1 MNFTIYN
8 TITGQIIQSGFCL
21 DVSIQIIPDECALLE
36 IESDPLNQYI
46 DNGQL
51 INIPARPSL
60 EHEFDYSSKSWVLDI
75 NLLKQ
80 NIINQRDNLLY
91 KSDWTQLPNGPLTQQ
106 KQQQWAVYRQALRDI
121 TTQSGYPTNIIWPTE
136 PME

>member
-8 TITGQIIQSGFCL
+8 TTTGQIIQSGFCL
-21 DVSIQIIPDECALLE
+21 DVSIQIIPDGCALLE

-51 INIPARPSL
+51 INIPIRPSF
-60 EHEFDYSSKSWVLDI
+60 EHEFDYLSKSWVLDI

-80 NIINQRDNLLY
+80 NIVNQRNNLLF
-91 KSDWTQLPNGPLTQQ
+91 KSDWTQLPNSPLNQQ
-106 KQQQWAVYRQALRDI
+106 KQGQWAIYRQFLRDI
-121 TTQSGYPTNIIWPTE
+121 PAQSGYPTNVTWPTAPTE
-136 PME
+136 

>member
-8 TITGQIIQSGFCL
+8 ITTGQIIQSGFCL
-21 DVSIQIIPDECALLE
+21 DVSIQIIPDGCALLE

-51 INIPARPSL
+51 INIPVRPSL
-60 EHEFDYSSKSWVLDI
+60 EHEFDYSTKSWVLNI
-75 NLLKQ
+75 NYLKESIA
-80 NIINQRDNLLY
+80 NKRNNLLY
-91 KSDWTQLPNGPLTQQ
+91 KSDWTQLPNGPLN
-106 KQQQWAVYRQALRDI
+106 QQQQSQWATYRQTLRDI
-121 TTQSGYPTNIIWPTE
+121 TTQSGYPTNVIWPTE

>member
-8 TITGQIIQSGFCL
+8 TTTGQIIQSGFCL
-21 DVSIQIIPDECALLE
+21 DVSIQIIPDGCALLE

-51 INIPARPSL
+51 INIPIRLSF

-80 NIINQRDNLLY
+80 NIVNQRNNLLF
-91 KSDWTQLPNGPLTQQ
+91 KSDWTQLPNSPLNQQ
-106 KQQQWAVYRQALRDI
+106 KQGQWATYRQSLRDI
-121 TTQSGYPTNIIWPTE
+121 PAQSGYPTNVTWPTAPTE
-136 PME
+136 

>member
-8 TITGQIIQSGFCL
+8 TSTGQIIQSGFCI
-21 DVSIQIIPDECALLE
+21 DVSIQIIPDGCALLE

-46 DNGQL
+46 DNEKL
-51 INIPARPSL
+51 INISIRPSF

-80 NIINQRDNLLY
+80 NIVNQRNNLLF
-91 KSDWTQLPNGPLTQQ
+91 KSDWTQLPNSPLNQQ
-106 KQQQWAVYRQALRDI
+106 KQGQWAIYRQFLRDI
-121 TTQSGYPTNIIWPTE
+121 PAQSGYPTNVTWPTAPTE
-136 PME
+136 